1 MSFIEWLLGDLEY
14 RKISNNYVTC
24 KRFNETED
32 KIIVK
37 VAGSHLFETQYGYG
51 LILDA
56 RHLVFLK
63 SWQVN
68 SNYYGNEVL
77 LSKKYFNVKE
87 STKEFDEFFE
97 DEEAL
102 KWEYWLESAKMQENY
117 QEKDEDGDVVY
128 KNKVKWR
135 L

>member
-24 KRFNETED
+24 KRFNETKD

>member
-1 MSFIEWLLGDLEY
+1 MSFIEWLLRDLEY

-63 SWQVN
+63 SWQDA
-68 SNYYGNEVL
+68 GEL
-77 LSKKYFNVKE
+77 PRK
-87 STKEFDEFFE
+87 
-97 DEEAL
+97 
-102 KWEYWLESAKMQENY
+102 
-117 QEKDEDGDVVY
+117 
-128 KNKVKWR
+128 R
-135 L
+135 